1 MISQPKSF
9 VMRSSTTFAVIFFP
23 KPSQRKDKLHN
34 LFARITY
41 DTKRVELSLR
51 INIDPALWDVGR
63 ARLKGSSNEA
73 RRINQYLNQINAEIF
88 EAYDDLRKNN
98 EVISAKAI
106 KSRFLKEDVN
116 TSTLVGAVEYHYKLA
131 LKTIR
136 PGTLKNYRTTEK
148 YIRAFLQDELKC
160 EDIFLTRL
168 KYSFITKFEN
178 YLRMHEP
185 TDHQKPMG
193 NNTVMKHLQR
203 LRKIVSMAVRLEW
216 IDKDPFYNYKAS
228 YERTEREFLT
238 GLELDKIEQKELQV
252 ERLRYVR
259 DLFVFSCYTGLAYI
273 DAISLTEDNLVLGI
287 DGDRWIHTS
296 RQKTDNPVKVPLLDK
311 ADQLIDKY
319 KDHPKAVHNGTLFPR
334 ISNQKLNAYLKEI
347 ADLCG
352 IKKNITFHLARHTFA
367 TTITLTNGVPLA
379 TVSKLLGHSQIT
391 TTQIY
396 AKVIETKVSD
406 DMKKLKEVM
415 ANKETDDE
423 NPPTT
428 IKKIS

>member
-1 MISQPKSF
+1 
-9 VMRSSTTFAVIFFP
+9 MRSSTTFAVIFFP

-41 DTKRVELSLR
+41 ETKRAELSLK
-51 INIDPALWDVGR
+51 INIDIAQWDVGR

-98 EVISAKAI
+98 ELISAKAI

-116 TSTLVGAVEYHYKLA
+116 GCTLIEAVEYHYKLA
-131 LKTIR
+131 QKTIR

-148 YIRAFLQDELKC
+148 YIRAFLQDELRC

-185 TDHQKPMG
+185 TDHQQPMG

-203 LRKIVSMAVRLEW
+203 LRKIVSMTVRLEW

-228 YERTEREFLT
+228 YERKQREFLT
-238 GLELDKIEQKELQV
+238 GLELEAIEQKDLRV
-252 ERLRYVR
+252 ERLQYVR
-259 DLFVFSCYTGLAYI
+259 DLFVFSCYTGLSYI
-273 DAISLTEDNLVLGI
+273 DAITLTEDNLVI
-287 DGDRWIHTS
+287 SIEGDRWIHTS
-296 RQKTDNPVKVPLLDK
+296 RQKTGNVVKVPLLDK
-311 ADQLIDKY
+311 ADQLIEKY
-319 KDHPKAVHNGTLFPR
+319 KGHPKSVHAGTLFPR

-347 ADLCG
+347 ADLCE

-379 TVSKLLGHSQIT
+379 TVSKLLGHAKIT
-391 TTQIY
+391 STQIY
-396 AKVIETKVSD
+396 AKVIESKVND

-415 ANKETDDE
+415 ANKKMKDGD
-423 NPPTT
+423 NPPTS